1 MSDQKHVVI
10 IGGGIS
16 GMATAYALQDEAQ
29 RAGLDLTYTLIER
42 DKRLGGKIATEQ
54 TGGFTIEGGPD
65 CFIGQKPWA
74 ADLCR
79 RLGIGDE
86 LIGTNDERRKTFVL
100 NHRRL
105 TPLPDGVLLIVPT
118 RFMPFVTSTLI
129 SWPGKIRMG
138 MDLFLPRRKDNA
150 DESVAAFVRRRLGQE
165 ALDKIAEPL
174 MGGIHVSDPELQSLL
189 GTFPRFR
196 KLEMEHRSLVLG
208 MLAGKRKQPAA
219 GQPAMPNR
227 PGASASTSS
236 NGKNGHNGAVATS
249 ATAGVAS
256 QQKAGPTSLF
266 ISLRNGLGK
275 MVKTLHEA
283 LAGEILLGTA
293 ATTLTRT
300 ADGRYEVQTS
310 DGRTLVA
317 NAIVLAAPAYVS
329 GDLVRDLAPEL
340 AALLYGIRYVSTATI
355 SLGFRASEAGPL
367 NGFGYVVPRREGR
380 QVSACTWTS
389 TKFNYRAPD
398 DGILL
403 RCFVGGPGKEELVDL
418 TDEQLLTMARREVA
432 EIMGLRAEPV
442 VTRIYRW
449 RRANPQ
455 YDVGHLD
462 RVAQMQALC
471 AEQPGLYIT
480 GSAYEG
486 VGVPDC
492 VHQGQQT
499 AARVVRA
506 LANQTTKFT
515 TETQSSQ
522 RVA

>member
-1 MSDQKHVVI
+1 MSEQKHVVI

-42 DKRLGGKIATEQ
+42 DSRLGGKIATEQ
-54 TGGFTIEGGPD
+54 TSGFTIEGGPD

-86 LIGTNDERRKTFVL
+86 LIGTNDERRKTYVL

-129 SWPGKIRMG
+129 SWPGKLRMG

-150 DESVAAFVRRRLGQE
+150 DESVADFVRRRLGQE

-208 MLAGKRKQPAA
+208 MLAGKRKRGTGSQSATA
-219 GQPAMPNR
+219 RR
-227 PGASASTSS
+227 PGASTATSS
-236 NGKNGHNGAVATS
+236 NGHNGTAAANGVGGTS
-249 ATAGVAS
+249 P

-266 ISLRNGLGK
+266 ISLRDGLGR
-275 MVKTLHEA
+275 MVETLNGA
-283 LAGEILLGTA
+283 LTGEILRGTG
-293 ATTLTRT
+293 ATALTRI
-300 ADGRYEVQTS
+300 ADGRYQVQTS
-310 DGRTLVA
+310 DGGTLTADAV
-317 NAIVLAAPAYVS
+317 VLAAPAYIS
-329 GDLVRDLAPEL
+329 GDLVQGLVPEL
-340 AALLYGIRYVSTATI
+340 AAMLHGIRYVSTATI

-389 TKFNYRAPD
+389 TKFNHRAPD

-418 TDEQLLTMARREVA
+418 TDEQLLALAQRELA
-432 EIMGLRAEPV
+432 EIMDLRAEPV

-471 AEQPGLYIT
+471 AAQPGLYIT

-499 AARVVRA
+499 AARVVSA
-506 LANQTTKFT
+506 LAKQPVTSLA
-515 TETQSSQ
+515 ETQT
-522 RVA
+522 A